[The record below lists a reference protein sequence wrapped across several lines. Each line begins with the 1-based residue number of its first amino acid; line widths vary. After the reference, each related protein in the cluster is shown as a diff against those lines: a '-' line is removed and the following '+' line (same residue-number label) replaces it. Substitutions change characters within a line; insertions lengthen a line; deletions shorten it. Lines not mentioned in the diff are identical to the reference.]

1 MQTQRITAGAVCL
14 ALAACLPARAQAPQQ
29 EGALYIATE
38 EAAPSSMRDA
48 GGRVVGIATDKIRAA
63 MARAGVAYTIETLP
77 WKRAYAAARE
87 RTDACVYSTTRT
99 PEREALFKWVGP
111 TDSAQWVLMA
121 RVDRGIA
128 LKSLDDA
135 RPYRIGTYRGDA
147 RDDYLRSR
155 GFMVDTA
162 PHDLINPHKL
172 LLGRIDL
179 WAASLRRG
187 STVLEQNGWKG
198 KIVPVFTFSRQD
210 VFLACNR
217 GVPDAVIGRL
227 NDAFAALGRDG
238 TLKRI
243 ERTYDHWTLQAAGK
257 P

>member
-1 MQTQRITAGAVCL
+1 MRIDLIAASAAGLLLFAS
-14 ALAACLPARAQAPQQ
+14 LAARAAPAPQLA
-29 EGALYIATE
+29 GALYIVTE

-48 GGRVVGIATDKIRAA
+48 SGRVVGIATDKVRAA
-63 MARAGVAYTIETLP
+63 MARAGVTYTIETLP

-87 RTDACVYSTTRT
+87 RADACVYSTTRT

-121 RVDRGIA
+121 RADRRIA
-128 LKSLDDA
+128 LASLEDA
-135 RPYRIGTYRGDA
+135 RPYRIGTYHGDA

-155 GFMVDTA
+155 GFTVDTA
-162 PHDLINPHKL
+162 PHDLLNPQKL

-187 STVLEQNGWKG
+187 SQVLEHNGWKG
-198 KIVPVFTFSRQD
+198 KIVPVFEFSRQD
-210 VFLACNR
+210 VFLACNP

-227 NDAFAALGRDG
+227 NDAFVTLGRDG

-243 ERTYDHWTLQAAGK
+243 ERKYDRWTPETRK
-257 P
+257 

>member
-1 MQTQRITAGAVCL
+1 MRLGLITAGV
-14 ALAACLPARAQAPQQ
+14 ACLLVFASLSARAAPTAQLA
-29 EGALYIATE
+29 GALYVATE

-48 GGRVVGIATDKIRAA
+48 GGRVVGIATDKVRAA
-63 MARAGVAYTIETLP
+63 MARAGVAYIIEMLP

-87 RTDACVYSTTRT
+87 RADACVYSTTRT
-99 PEREALFKWVGP
+99 PEREALFKWIGP
-111 TDSAQWVLMA
+111 TDSAQWVLLA
-121 RVDRGIA
+121 RADRRVAIRT
-128 LKSLDDA
+128 LEDA
-135 RPYRIGTYRGDA
+135 RPYRIGTYYGDA

-155 GFMVDTA
+155 GFTVDTA
-162 PHDLINPHKL
+162 PHDLLNPQKL

-198 KIVPVFTFSRQD
+198 KIVPVFEFSRQD

-217 GVPDAVIGRL
+217 GVPDAVIARL
-227 NDAFAALGRDG
+227 NDAFVALERDG

-243 ERTYDHWTLQAAGK
+243 ERKYDRWTPAASR
-257 P
+257 